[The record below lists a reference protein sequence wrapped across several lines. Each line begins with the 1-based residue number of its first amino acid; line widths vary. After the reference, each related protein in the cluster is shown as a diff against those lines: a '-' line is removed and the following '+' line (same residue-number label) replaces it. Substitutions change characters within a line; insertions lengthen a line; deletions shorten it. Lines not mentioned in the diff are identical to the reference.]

1 MEERN
6 QRASFQGIVISTKM
20 DKTIVVLVET
30 YRKHAKYGKRV
41 KYAKKYYVHDEKNKA
56 KVNDVVTIM
65 GTKPISKT
73 KRFRLVSIDK
83 KALAEIKVDTKELN
97 VEEKLAAVKE
107 AEAKEAAKKAAAIE
121 AEHARLRE
129 EKEKEE
135 AAAKKKAEEEAKKAE
150 AEAKKAETSEKK
162 EASTAKVADE
172 KKATKKKAA
181 PKKEEK

>member
-1 MEERN
+1 MSELVRG
-6 QRASFQGIVISTKM
+6 QRRTMQGVVISTKM

-65 GTKPISKT
+65 GTKPISKL

-83 KALAEIKVDTKELN
+83 KALAEIKINTAELN
-97 VEEKLAAVKE
+97 VEEKIKDVKAQEKAVTDKKV
-107 AEAKEAAKKAAAIE
+107 AEIE

-129 EKEKEE
+129 EKEKAEE
-135 AAAKKKAEEEAKKAE
+135 AAKKAEEAKNAE
-150 AEAKKAETSEKK
+150 
-162 EASTAKVADE
+162 DE
-172 KKATKKKAA
+172 
-181 PKKEEK
+181 KKEEK